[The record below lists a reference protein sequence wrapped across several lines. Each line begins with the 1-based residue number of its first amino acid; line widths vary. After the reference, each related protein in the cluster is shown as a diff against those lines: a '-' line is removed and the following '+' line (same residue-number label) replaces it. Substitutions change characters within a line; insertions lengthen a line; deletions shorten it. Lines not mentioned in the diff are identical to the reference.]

1 MKEETGIVR
10 NSLKNRTTEKEKNY
24 KQYKILLESLK
35 KQIKKK
41 QYSDLIDSCKYD
53 IKKRGML

>member
-24 KQYKILLESLK
+24 KQYKILLESMK

-41 QYSDLIDSCKYD
+41 IVFRSY
-53 IKKRGML
+53 